1 MTTKDKLREK
11 LLSNPKD
18 FTFAELERLLK
29 GMGYT
34 KEEKGKTSGSR
45 IMFCKDGHPP
55 ILLHKPHPRR
65 ELLSYQIR
73 QLSDYLK
80 SEGLL

>member
-18 FTFAELERLLK
+18 FIFAEMERFLNGL
-29 GMGYT
+29 GFI
-34 KEEKGKTSGSR
+34 EETKGKTSGSR
-45 IMFCKDGHPP
+45 IMFCKNGHPP
-55 ILLHKPHPRR
+55 ILLHKPHPRKV
-65 ELLSYQIR
+65 LLSYQIR
-73 QLSDYLK
+73 QIISYLE